1 MLGGSGLTSGGL
13 TGSGLSSS
21 QSGGVGGLGSQ
32 FGGGPLTLAPNGP
45 GQSPGPGGVASSDD
59 QSTSAPPGP
68 GGAPGG
74 LTLPAVR
81 IVADEKNNTLV
92 IFAEPQDY
100 RMIEEALQKIDVVP
114 LQVLIEATIAEVT
127 LGNDLQYGLQYFFH
141 AHENQFS
148 FGSSTVPIVAGT
160 AISATFPG
168 FNYVLGSANANVVL
182 NLLSSITSVHVVSA
196 PELLVLDHQ
205 SASLLVGNEVPIPT
219 GQIQSTVTTG
229 APIVNTIQYVDTGVI
244 LKVSPRVNA
253 NGLITLDVAQ
263 EVSDV
268 ASASTTT
275 STNNFGPTI
284 EQRRI
289 QSTVTV
295 QDGETI
301 ALGGLIRDTN
311 SLTKTGLPLL
321 SDIPVIG
328 ALFRQTDKS
337 YARTELLVLLS
348 PKVLHDAND
357 ARAATAELRSRLHS
371 LQPVGARV
379 P

>member
-1 MLGGSGLTSGGL
+1 
-13 TGSGLSSS
+13 
-21 QSGGVGGLGSQ
+21 
-32 FGGGPLTLAPNGP
+32 
-45 GQSPGPGGVASSDD
+45 
-59 QSTSAPPGP
+59 
-68 GGAPGG
+68 
-74 LTLPAVR
+74 
-81 IVADEKNNTLV
+81 
-92 IFAEPQDY
+92 
-100 RMIEEALQKIDVVP
+100 
-114 LQVLIEATIAEVT
+114 
-127 LGNDLQYGLQYFFH
+127 LQYFFH

-148 FGSSTVPIVAGT
+148 FGSSTVPIAAGT
-160 AISATFPG
+160 AIAGTFPG

-205 SASLLVGNEVPIPT
+205 SASLLVGNEIPIPT

-244 LKVSPRVNA
+244 LKVSPRVNE
-253 NGLITLDVAQ
+253 NGLITLDVGQ

-275 STNNFGPTI
+275 ATNNFGPTI

-371 LQPVGARV
+371 LQPIGAPV
-379 P
+379 H